1 MNNEEA
7 FRNAVFKMRTED
19 SHGDHAEEHRQEMFS
34 IANEVI
40 KKYVDTTLRQLIRA
54 IVNEEMSF
62 KLKEIENA
70 QININYEFN
79 STVARQTEKMI
90 KEVFQ
95 KEMDRMFKKNGFKV
109 TWR

>member
-40 KKYVDTTLRQLIRA
+40 KKYVNTTLAQTIRQIVDEA
-54 IVNEEMSF
+54 IAQKMKDFETAQVN
-62 KLKEIENA
+62 IDY
-70 QININYEFN
+70 NIK
-79 STVARQTEKMI
+79 STVTKQTEKII
-90 KEVFQ
+90 KDFE
-95 KEMDRMFKKNGFKV
+95 KELERAFKKSGLKV
-109 TWR
+109 TFH